1 MPVYKLSY
9 FNAKAK
15 GELNR
20 LILSTAGQDF
30 EDDRLTNDTWP
41 ELKQS
46 KRNFTYKYQSR
57 LHLKGILST
66 SCVIFSYPK
75 LLSISVLTFI
85 K

>member
-9 FNAKAK
+9 FNAKAT
-15 GELNR
+15 GELSR

-46 KRNFTYKYQSR
+46 KIDR
-57 LHLKGILST
+57 
-66 SCVIFSYPK
+66 
-75 LLSISVLTFI
+75 SVFFYL
-85 K
+85 

>member
-9 FNAKAK
+9 FNAKAT
-15 GELNR
+15 GELSR

-46 KRNFTYKYQSR
+46 KIDRSGFFLPLKY
-57 LHLKGILST
+57 LIIYL
-66 SCVIFSYPK
+66 P
-75 LLSISVLTFI
+75 VLRYTEFYI
-85 K
+85 